1 MYFIHRTLANIITGN
16 FTVRISNRYWLTD
29 PQNKTKRIKFLQLEM
44 SDSIV
49 SITYVF
55 PVTQRTNIGVQISFW
70 KKRVNMH
77 VNESAIYLEDCEF
90 IFIIVDRQALLNV
103 SRAYN
108 GTH

>member
-1 MYFIHRTLANIITGN
+1 
-16 FTVRISNRYWLTD
+16 
-29 PQNKTKRIKFLQLEM
+29 
-44 SDSIV
+44 
-49 SITYVF
+49 
-55 PVTQRTNIGVQISFW
+55 
-70 KKRVNMH
+70 MH